1 MYALVMNF
9 NESYKFSTL
18 WHFLHVTWIGWYPL
32 HFKRSVKSSGV
43 LFRHYEW
50 CWKIL
55 SPVKNPLQKKQ
66 CLFIYVLSS
75 DMILASLLYF
85 LAYWWGGGH
94 QGHLFKLILGE
105 KKCIYQGHQFKLN
118 TEFEIG
124 LLILFSFH
132 CLSLIQLFQIFNF
145 KIIMGIETCQVLKLS
160 SESCLDL
167 NTQPVGNQGINIA
180 RTIQLYIL
188 GRVHRCYTDL
198 RESVG
203 EILDKVLM
211 IM

>member
-85 LAYWWGGGH
+85 LAYWWGGGASRAFV
-94 QGHLFKLILGE
+94 QIDIGGKEMYLSRASV
-105 KKCIYQGHQFKLN
+105 Q
-118 TEFEIG
+118 TEHRIWNWFVDFI
-124 LLILFSFH
+124 F
-132 CLSLIQLFQIFNF
+132 LSLF
-145 KIIMGIETCQVLKLS
+145 IINPTFS
-160 SESCLDL
+160 
-167 NTQPVGNQGINIA
+167 NI
-180 RTIQLYIL
+180 
-188 GRVHRCYTDL
+188 
-198 RESVG
+198 
-203 EILDKVLM
+203 
-211 IM
+211 

>member
-85 LAYWWGGGH
+85 LAYWWGGG
-94 QGHLFKLILGE
+94 GG
-105 KKCIYQGHQFKLN
+105 
-118 TEFEIG
+118 
-124 LLILFSFH
+124 
-132 CLSLIQLFQIFNF
+132 
-145 KIIMGIETCQVLKLS
+145 GIKGICSNWYWGKRNVFIKGISSNWTQNLKLV
-160 SESCLDL
+160 CWFYFPF
-167 NTQPVGNQGINIA
+167 TV
-180 RTIQLYIL
+180 Y
-188 GRVHRCYTDL
+188 H
-198 RESVG
+198 
-203 EILDKVLM
+203 
-211 IM
+211 

>member
-66 CLFIYVLSS
+66 KKTVFVHLCFVIWYDFGKPALLF
-75 DMILASLLYF
+75 SLLMG
-85 LAYWWGGGH
+85 WGGI
-94 QGHLFKLILGE
+94 K
-105 KKCIYQGHQFKLN
+105 
-118 TEFEIG
+118 
-124 LLILFSFH
+124 
-132 CLSLIQLFQIFNF
+132 
-145 KIIMGIETCQVLKLS
+145 GICSNWYWGKRNVFIKGISSNWTQNLKLV
-160 SESCLDL
+160 CWFYFPF
-167 NTQPVGNQGINIA
+167 TV
-180 RTIQLYIL
+180 Y
-188 GRVHRCYTDL
+188 H
-198 RESVG
+198 
-203 EILDKVLM
+203 
-211 IM
+211 